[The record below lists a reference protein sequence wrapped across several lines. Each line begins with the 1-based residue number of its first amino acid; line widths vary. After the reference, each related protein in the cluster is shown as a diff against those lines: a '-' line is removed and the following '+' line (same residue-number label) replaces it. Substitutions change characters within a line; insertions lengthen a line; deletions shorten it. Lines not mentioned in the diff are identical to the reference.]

1 MGYFFYT
8 ISFFVLLTGTCT
20 SFSSHLETEYP
31 LTCLAVLYLTRTR
44 WHPFLAPYISRLP
57 AVSLPTSLTSPL
69 YSRLPQ
75 SFMSDVENGLTSADF
90 DLSSNVMEGDSR
102 GGLDQKAKAAVQ
114 RIMKRRGVGFDE
126 ARRIYMQDR
135 FRREGIGEDGVPR
148 DPKFVSFS

>member
-1 MGYFFYT
+1 
-8 ISFFVLLTGTCT
+8 
-20 SFSSHLETEYP
+20 
-31 LTCLAVLYLTRTR
+31 
-44 WHPFLAPYISRLP
+44 
-57 AVSLPTSLTSPL
+57 
-69 YSRLPQ
+69 
-75 SFMSDVENGLTSADF
+75 MSDVENGLTSADF

-102 GGLDQKAKAAVQ
+102 GGLDQKSKAAVQ